1 MNYVEIFGWL
11 LLVCVTVISTSPTQ
25 ARTIKLKYVISNIL
39 SYIYIVS
46 ICIGYVIKE
55 NEIVKNDIKC
65 LFEGKTR
72 RCLIGSTV
80 SPCLQPVNW
89 IDFSITV

>member
-1 MNYVEIFGWL
+1 MNTKSPL
-11 LLVCVTVISTSPTQ
+11 LGF
-25 ARTIKLKYVISNIL
+25 IKLKYVISIIL

-80 SPCLQPVNW
+80 SRACVGLAE
-89 IDFSITV
+89 ITMRPTKSNHPKTST